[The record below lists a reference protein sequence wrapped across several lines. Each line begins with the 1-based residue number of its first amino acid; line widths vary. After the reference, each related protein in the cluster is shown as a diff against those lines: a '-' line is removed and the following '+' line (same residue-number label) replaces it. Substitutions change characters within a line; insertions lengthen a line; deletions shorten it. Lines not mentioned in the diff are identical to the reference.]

1 MKKHLILLA
10 AVLLLAVLFSCSTVS
25 YYEVKSRY
33 MVREGVTRYELPIPV
48 SRYFTKWE
56 VTFRADRSEA
66 GTDYYII
73 VDYLGEDRLL
83 LDTLEFKG
91 EDLAL
96 EYEEIN
102 TRRINAPDKKFREWA
117 TFEVSRRVLDDIA
130 YHPKVKMIVSGM
142 RGDKEVEINQPLRD
156 GLVRFLEATAPE
168 EEKEEDKE

>member
-1 MKKHLILLA
+1 MILCDIFSIIIIRRIDYEKILLTILTA
-10 AVLLLAVLFSCSTVS
+10 ALLLFVLFSCTTVS

-83 LDTLEFKG
+83 LDTLEFTG

-96 EYEEIN
+96 VYKEIN

-130 YHPKVKMIVSGM
+130 YHPNVKADHFRNERKKRS
-142 RGDKEVEINQPLRD
+142 
-156 GLVRFLEATAPE
+156 
-168 EEKEEDKE
+168 